1 VSLDSSAAWTTG
13 TVMAAG
19 DRACRNLD
27 RAAAAP
33 PASVYAAVPLRNAEG
48 SMLRFQDSN
57 LRPRPRCTC
66 VAALALVLSL
76 QASGASAQGA
86 AVPIEFSFSEPTY
99 AAAPAGDSRLF
110 IVERA
115 GTIRVLQGGAVL
127 GTPFLDITDRVANPS
142 SSEGGLL
149 GLAFAPDYTQ
159 SGDFYVYYTGD
170 GDPSGGFTFES
181 RVSRFRASGIPAT
194 SNLANPLETILFQ
207 VDQPATNHNGGT
219 IAIRDGFLYLGLG
232 DGGGGGDP
240 NELAQNDSSPFGK
253 MLRFDLSQQQLPWAH
268 ETWAK
273 GLRNP
278 FRFSF
283 DRETGDLYI
292 GDVGQG
298 TREEIDA
305 ERADSPG
312 GSNYGWDVMEGTSC
326 FPDGGPDPGEPPC
339 DDPSLVAPIHEY
351 DNDGATCSVTGGTV
365 YRGSASPS
373 LRGLYFFSDFC
384 SARIWTLRWNRTT
397 GIAEDVTDR
406 TSEFPTGAGSILQP
420 VAITE
425 DGAGELVVV
434 SLLGSVYQLAPE
446 PGTGLLG
453 VAILAALAVL
463 ARSTR

>member
-1 VSLDSSAAWTTG
+1 
-13 TVMAAG
+13 
-19 DRACRNLD
+19 
-27 RAAAAP
+27 
-33 PASVYAAVPLRNAEG
+33 
-48 SMLRFQDSN
+48 MLRFQDSN

-66 VAALALVLSL
+66 VAALALVISL

-86 AVPIEFSFSEPTY
+86 AVRIDPTFNEPIY
-99 AAAPAGDSRLF
+99 AAAPGGDSRLF

-127 GTPFLDITDRVANPS
+127 GTPFLDITDRVELPPPPLPS
-142 SSEGGLL
+142 GYEGGLL
-149 GLAFAPDYTQ
+149 GLVFAPDFAQ
-159 SGDFYVYYTGD
+159 SGVFYVYYTRD
-170 GDPSGGFTFES
+170 SDPSAGITLVS
-181 RVSRFRASGIPAT
+181 RVARFTAADPASSDLVDAA
-194 SNLANPLETILFQ
+194 SETILFQ
-207 VDQPATNHNGGT
+207 LEQPNINHNGGT

-253 MLRFDLSQQQLPWAH
+253 MLRFDLAQQQLPWTS

-283 DRETGDLYI
+283 DRETRDLYI

-312 GSNYGWDVMEGTSC
+312 GRNYGWDVMEGTSC
-326 FPDGGPDPGEPPC
+326 FDPNPGEPPC
-339 DDPSLVAPIHEY
+339 DDPSLVPPIHEY
-351 DNDGATCSVTGGTV
+351 DHNSGSCAVTGGAV

-384 SARIWTLRWNRTT
+384 SARIWTLRWNRIT
-397 GIAEDVTDR
+397 GIADEVTDR
-406 TSEFPTGAGSILQP
+406 TGEFPTGAGTISQP

-434 SLLGSVYQLAPE
+434 SLNGSVYRLVPE
-446 PGTGLLG
+446 PGTSLLG
-453 VAILAALAVL
+453 AAALTALAGL
-463 ARSTR
+463 ARRAR

>member
-1 VSLDSSAAWTTG
+1 
-13 TVMAAG
+13 
-19 DRACRNLD
+19 
-27 RAAAAP
+27 
-33 PASVYAAVPLRNAEG
+33 
-48 SMLRFQDSN
+48 MLRFQDSN

-66 VAALALVLSL
+66 VAALALVLLL
-76 QASGASAQGA
+76 QASGASSQGA

-127 GTPFLDITDRVANPS
+127 GTPFLDITNRVELPPPPLPGGY
-142 SSEGGLL
+142 EGGLL
-149 GLAFAPDYTQ
+149 GLVFAPDFTQ
-159 SGDFYVYYTGD
+159 SGIFYVYYTRD
-170 GDPSGGFTFES
+170 SDPSAGITLVS
-181 RVSRFRASGIPAT
+181 RVARFTAADPASSDLVDAA
-194 SNLANPLETILFQ
+194 SETILFQ
-207 VDQPATNHNGGT
+207 LEQPHINHNGGT

-283 DRETGDLYI
+283 DRGTGDLYI

-312 GSNYGWDVMEGTSC
+312 GRNYGWDVMEGTSC

-339 DDPSLVAPIHEY
+339 DDPSLVPPIHEY
-351 DNDGATCSVTGGTV
+351 DHNSGTCSVTGGAV

-384 SARIWTLRWNRTT
+384 SGRIWTLRWNRTT

-434 SLLGSVYQLAPE
+434 SLLGSVYQLVPE

-453 VAILAALAVL
+453 AAALAMLTVL
-463 ARSTR
+463 ARRAP